1 MRRRVLESLASQ
13 GALVAFVSTPNDSL
27 EASEA
32 ILLAHSFNTSALSLI
47 IDFQGI
53 FKSYSVRSCESLFS
67 TRFHFNESI
76 EEQDGF
82 ALLTSNGVFIPED
95 SQSIHL
101 FLQNLVSLQKQHPFI
116 LLFLPAEHTSFFEK
130 LLSAVQL
137 MVVYPTDEQSLST
150 LSKSISSMDGLRK
163 EKILWLFSLLPS
175 SKEFP
180 RLHKEV
186 KIYSDIKQKAVE
198 TWKKDFPA
206 FAVEIK
212 NILKIQ
218 ILKKNPLDG
227 FARVFLS
234 LWPLLLVFALII
246 PFLIPKKLE
255 PTISNL
261 RDARQERN
269 ALSGAPYFLFECD
282 GKETLQRI
290 GRYAVGRFNAQV
302 TTEKTLNQY
311 VEEVLEKNG
320 YPKSSWRKEKVNIP
334 PRGTRLQFLPSEFL
348 SPAKNDSLGL
358 AWGYFTSLISDSIA
372 YLTELYHESPK
383 EVGRVHRGID
393 IASRHGARIL
403 APFAAKA
410 WTFKDERGGV
420 VIGLVHEKKVMLFM
434 HCDQLLYL
442 DGQEVMAGDPIATV
456 GTTGHT
462 TGPHVHLE
470 TGIVQKKGDK
480 FLGNIRYKTVN
491 PITWFYLQVKK

>member
-13 GALVAFVSTPNDSL
+13 GALVAFVSTPSDFL

-32 ILLAHSFNTSALSLI
+32 SLLAHSFNTSALSLI

-53 FKSYSVRSCESLFS
+53 FDSYSAKSWESLFLD
-67 TRFHFNESI
+67 RVHFKEHV
-76 EEQDGF
+76 EEKDGI
-82 ALLTSNGVFIPED
+82 ALLTSNGKPIPED
-95 SQSIHL
+95 SKSIFL

-116 LLFLPAEHTSFFEK
+116 LLFLPAEHSSFFEK
-130 LLSAVQL
+130 LLSAVHL
-137 MVVYPTDEQSLST
+137 MVVTATDEKSLSMVSEF
-150 LSKSISSMDGLRK
+150 LSSIEGLRK
-163 EKILWLFSLLPS
+163 EKILWLSSLLPS
-175 SKEFP
+175 SKEYP
-180 RLHKEV
+180 RLHKES

-198 TWKKDFPA
+198 TWKIDFPA
-206 FAVEIK
+206 FAVEVK

-227 FARVFLS
+227 LARVFFG
-234 LWPLLLVFALII
+234 LWPLLLILVVII
-246 PFLIPKKLE
+246 PFLFPQKME

-269 ALSGAPYFLFECD
+269 ALSGAPYFLFEFD

-302 TTEKTLNQY
+302 TTERTLNRY

-334 PRGTRLQFLPSEFL
+334 PQGTRLQFLPPEFL
-348 SPAKNDSLGL
+348 SPSKNDSLGL
-358 AWGYFTSLISDSIA
+358 AWGYFTSLISDSVA

-470 TGIVQKKGDK
+470 TGIVQSKGDK